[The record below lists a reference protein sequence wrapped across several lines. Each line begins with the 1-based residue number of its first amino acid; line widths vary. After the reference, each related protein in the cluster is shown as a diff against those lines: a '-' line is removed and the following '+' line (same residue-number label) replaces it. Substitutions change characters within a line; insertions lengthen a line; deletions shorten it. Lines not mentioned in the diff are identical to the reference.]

1 MKAGTIGTRRQAIL
15 FGTLALL
22 LVFFV
27 VRWRGK
33 ERPAAAP
40 APAAA
45 SASEGTD
52 FRAPRSRN
60 PRGRIPAPE
69 EIPLLTEDDLNPRPR
84 AGGADTER
92 NLFDFREPTATPP
105 PVPTPAPTIPPLF
118 GPPGPPSPTPT
129 PTPPEPTF
137 KLIGIFGPK
146 EAPIA
151 ALQNGDDL
159 INALEGDVV
168 LKQWI
173 IRKIGYESID
183 IGFVNFPPT
192 ETRRLPITQ

>member
-1 MKAGTIGTRRQAIL
+1 MKGFAIGTRRQAIL
-15 FGTLALL
+15 FGILALL

-33 ERPAAAP
+33 ERPAEAP
-40 APAAA
+40 APTAVP
-45 SASEGTD
+45 ASEGTG

-60 PRGRIPAPE
+60 PRARTPAPE
-69 EIPLLTEDDLNPRPR
+69 EIPLLTERDLEPRPR
-84 AGGADTER
+84 AGGADTGR
-92 NLFDFREPTATPP
+92 NLFDFREPTPTPP

-118 GPPGPPSPTPT
+118 GPPGPPPPTPT
-129 PTPPEPTF
+129 PTPPEPPF
-137 KLIGIFGPK
+137 RLIGIFGPK

-151 ALQNGDDL
+151 VLHHGNDL
-159 INALEGDVV
+159 INAREGDVV
-168 LKQWI
+168 QKEWI

-183 IGFVNFPPT
+183 VGFVHFAPT